1 MNFLDRLK
9 LFDTAMTSNTVSFY
23 EHVTIILLTLSV
35 AVTPYA
41 LIPAIV
47 TLALSL
53 RSQK

>member
-1 MNFLDRLK
+1 MNFLDRLR
-9 LFDTAMTSNTVSFY
+9 LFDTAMASNTVSLY
-23 EHVTIILLTLSV
+23 EHITIILFTLSV
-35 AVTPYA
+35 SATPYA